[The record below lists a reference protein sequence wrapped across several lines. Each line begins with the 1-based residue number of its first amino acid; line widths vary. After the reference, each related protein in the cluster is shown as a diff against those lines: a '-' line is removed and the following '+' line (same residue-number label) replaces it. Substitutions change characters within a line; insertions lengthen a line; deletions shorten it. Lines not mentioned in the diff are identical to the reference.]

1 MEHLKERIINEM
13 NDGIAYTFKNK
24 IKYSNSD
31 WEQWK
36 KMWKDNKF
44 DKDILVGELND
55 EPDLELVY
63 KQDHKEKVIRHIA
76 TYNKKKEILM
86 CDDINL
92 FGNEV

>member
-1 MEHLKERIINEM
+1 MKNINEYIISEM
-13 NDGIAYTFKNK
+13 NDGIAYSFSKK
-24 IKYSNSD
+24 VKYSKSD
-31 WEQWK
+31 WDKWL

-44 DKDILVGELND
+44 DKDIFVGELNN

-63 KQDHKEKVIRHIA
+63 KQDHNKKVIRHIA
-76 TYNKKKEILM
+76 TYNKKKGILM